1 MYITACSNKYYISFK
16 SHSKEVRD
24 AEQIM
29 RKTQSTFPMVSP
41 TRITAFYHTQH
52 KPVTSQINDKVNKMQ
67 AEIYKMRSRADL
79 KKKLAKCADN
89 AYRVHIE
96 DIEKNRMGNCYE
108 SAIMTA
114 AALCAN
120 GYNSD
125 VATLYVVHNF
135 IDKKTKQIEYREGAF
150 LDHAFAVTDMG
161 RDITDRNRQII
172 LDPWVGICGEWDEIN
187 SKYHALFAHDSDLEQ
202 FLDND
207 REEFKNRLEDE
218 YPDKNISDYEEKIGF
233 TYRPIYIG
241 KINRDKAK
249 EYLRKKYPQ
258 LILNA

>member
-1 MYITACSNKYYISFK
+1 MYITACSNKYYVSFK

-41 TRITAFYHTQH
+41 TRITAFYDAMH
-52 KPVTSQINDKVNKMQ
+52 KPLTTQIKDKVTKMQ
-67 AEIYKMRSRADL
+67 DEIYKMRTEADS
-79 KKKLAKCADN
+79 KKKLAEYADN
-89 AYRVHIE
+89 SYRVHIE
-96 DIEKNRMGNCYE
+96 DIKKNRIGNCYE

-120 GYNSD
+120 GYDSD
-125 VATLYVVHNF
+125 VASLYVIHNF
-135 IDKKTKQIEYREGAF
+135 IDKKTGEVEYKEGGF
-150 LDHAFAVTDMG
+150 LDHAFAVTNMG
-161 RDITDRNRQII
+161 RNTTDRNKQII

-187 SKYHALFAHDSDLEQ
+187 SKYHALFSNDCDFAQ
-202 FLDND
+202 FKDDN
-207 REEFKNRLEDE
+207 RTEFKNYLEDE

-249 EYLRKKYPQ
+249 GYLREKFPQ